1 MCGSGCGNGRVR
13 MDDRLKKKVL
23 EVSDFLMELS
33 RKHSENGGK
42 PIPPPY
48 ADFAYAEALVKWED
62 NGKDPMAMFSTE
74 WDDPF
79 FLEFKKEISEHF
91 GLEVLSQAEAAD
103 RKKYYKFFTQ
113 KVSEEW
119 LLN

>member
-1 MCGSGCGNGRVR
+1 MCGSGCGNRKAR
-13 MDDRLKKKVL
+13 MDDKLKKKVI
-23 EVSDFLMELS
+23 EVSDFLLELS
-33 RKHSENGGK
+33 RKHPDRNV
-42 PIPPPY
+42 PPPY

-91 GLEVLSQAEAAD
+91 GLEVLSKIEAED
-103 RKKYYKFFTQ
+103 RKKYYKFITQ
-113 KVSEEW
+113 PVSEEW